1 MATLRAGLAVLLI
14 VPVTLLGMPL
24 QWLGQRLGFGWSRRL
39 PNLYHRY
46 LNRVLGIRR
55 IVHGTPCADRPLLLT
70 PNHASWLDITVL
82 SAVLPVAFVSKAEV
96 GGWPLIG
103 TLARLQGTIFIDRT
117 RRHATGA
124 ANSALAERLASG
136 EAVALFAEGT
146 SSDGTRVLP
155 FRSSLLGAAIAAE
168 ADVVW
173 VQPVAISYARLHGLP
188 LGRGSRFRVAWYG
201 DLDLAPHLWGVLKD
215 GAIDVQI
222 SFGEPIRVDSAAD
235 RKRIAREA
243 ETEVRRLHAAAMRG
257 RPLPRQVAKQAAV
270 H

>member
-1 MATLRAGLAVLLI
+1 MASLRAAIAVLLI
-14 VPVTLLGMPL
+14 VPATIVGVPV
-24 QWLGQRLGFGWSRRL
+24 QWLGMRLGFRWSRRL
-39 PNLYHRY
+39 PYLYHRY

-55 IVHGTPCADRPLLLT
+55 IVHGAPCADRPLLLT

-103 TLARLQGTIFIDRT
+103 TLARLQGTIFVDRT

-124 ANSALAERLASG
+124 VSATLAERLGSG
-136 EAVALFAEGT
+136 EAMALFAEGT
-146 SSDGTRVLP
+146 SSDGMRVLP
-155 FRSSLLGAAIAAE
+155 FRSALLGATIAAE
-168 ADVVW
+168 SEVVW

-188 LGRGSRFRVAWYG
+188 LGRASRFRVAWYG

-222 SFGEPIRVDSAAD
+222 SFGEPIRVDGAAD

-243 ETEVRRLHAAAMRG
+243 EAEVRRLHAAAMRG
-257 RPLPRQVAKQAAV
+257 RAAALQVAKGAAV

>member
-1 MATLRAGLAVLLI
+1 MATLRAALAVLLI
-14 VPVTLLGMPL
+14 VPATLIGMPL
-24 QWLGQRLGFGWSRRL
+24 QWLGMRFGLPWTQRLPHLF
-39 PNLYHRY
+39 HRY
-46 LNRVLGIRR
+46 LNRALGIRR
-55 IVHGTPCADRPLLLT
+55 IVHGAPCAARPLLLT

-124 ANSALAERLASG
+124 AKTTLAARLASG

-146 SSDGTRVLP
+146 SSDGMRVLP

-168 ADVVW
+168 ADIVF

-188 LGRGSRFRVAWYG
+188 LGRASRFRVAWYG

-215 GAIDVQI
+215 GAIDVHI
-222 SFGEPIRVDSAAD
+222 TFGEPIRVDSAAD
-235 RKRIAREA
+235 RKRVAREA
-243 ETEVRRLHAAAMRG
+243 EAEVRRLHAAAMRG
-257 RPLPRQVAKQAAV
+257 RAAPPQVAKRAAV
-270 H
+270 D